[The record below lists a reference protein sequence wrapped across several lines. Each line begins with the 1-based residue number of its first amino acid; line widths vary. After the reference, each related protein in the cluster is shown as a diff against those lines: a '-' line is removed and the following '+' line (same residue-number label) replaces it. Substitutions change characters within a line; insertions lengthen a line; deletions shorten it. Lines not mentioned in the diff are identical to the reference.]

1 MKMETLHDVFVDQL
15 KDLYSAESQL
25 IRAMPKMAKMSA
37 STELVDCLEQHLAE
51 TENQRARLD
60 EVSELLGEKLTGKSC
75 KAMKGLIEESKEAE
89 EYEKGPLRDSLIV
102 ASAQRI
108 EHYEISGYRTA
119 RAMAQALNRPEIVEL
134 LNATLQEEGDAD
146 KKLTT
151 VVYDSVYPN
160 APADEDAAERMAAN
174 SNGASSNG
182 QRKSKTGKKKAASR
196 K

>member
-1 MKMETLHDVFVDQL
+1 MKMETLNDVFVEQL

-25 IRAMPKMAKMSA
+25 IKAMPKMAKMS
-37 STELVDCLEQHLAE
+37 SSPELIDCLEKHLAE

-60 EVSELLGEKLTGKSC
+60 EIAEALGEKLTGKTC
-75 KAMKGLIEESKEAE
+75 KAMKGLIEEGKEVDE
-89 EYEKGPLRDSLIV
+89 FDKGPLRDSLIV

-108 EHYEISGYRTA
+108 EHYEISGYGTA
-119 RAMAQALNRPEIVEL
+119 RAMAQALNKPEIVEL

-160 APADEDAAERMAAN
+160 APADEEALERMAAEKN
-174 SNGASSNG
+174 GAGSNGK
-182 QRKSKTGKKKAASR
+182 RKTKSVKKKASTR
-196 K
+196 R